1 MNIISQVHAIR
12 GVIDSANF
20 KEVLR
25 YVSLA
30 TKEKFQWNVGANV
43 RNGKIW
49 ASYVTG
55 TAGSKL
61 WFDDEVGLGSVA
73 FYLTGTACERMGLRN
88 CWRMIVGLKYAFDAR
103 FTRIDL
109 KCRVPSTLFTPN
121 KLFALG
127 QRGQLVGC
135 RNKPSRVQSEC
146 KLWRG
151 GVETTGYSYTTYFG
165 SRQSQSYTR
174 VYDPYSLH
182 GVKDC
187 TDIEV
192 EFKEEKAQAIG
203 KAMVALPVGVK
214 IKVIAQK
221 IVDLVFGQIDFR
233 EPRKAS
239 YSLERRERLP
249 QWQSILDSVKAVP
262 LKVIA
267 PVIGSS
273 LSRFKRFLERQVL
286 NGLSALCSSYGLGS
300 TLSWLREEV
309 ITRESSLPRGWLAL
323 VEEARNTSELADLT
337 IESL

>member
-1 MNIISQVHAIR
+1 MEIITQVHAIR
-12 GVIDSANF
+12 GVIDSAIF
-20 KEVLR
+20 SEVLR

-30 TKEKFQWNVGANV
+30 TKEKFIWNVGANT

-49 ASYVTG
+49 TSFVSG

-61 WFDDEVGLGSVA
+61 WFDEEHVDGSVA

-88 CWRMIVGLKYAFDAR
+88 AWRMIIGLKHAFNAR

-109 KCRVPSTLFTPN
+109 KCRVPSSLFTPN

-135 RNKPSRVQSEC
+135 RKKPSRVQSES
-146 KLWRG
+146 KIWRDG
-151 GVETTGYSYTTYFG
+151 CEVSGYAYTTYLG

-174 VYDPYSLH
+174 VYDPYALH
-182 GVKDC
+182 GVKDS

-192 EFKEEKAQAIG
+192 EFKEEKAESIAEQMFRMPIG
-203 KAMVALPVGVK
+203 IK

-233 EPRKAS
+233 EKRKAS

-249 QWQSILDSVKAVP
+249 QWQAILDAVNATP
-262 LKVIA
+262 LKVVC
-267 PVIGSS
+267 PVMRTS
-273 LSRFKRFLERQVL
+273 LSRFKKFLERQVL
-286 NGLSALCSSYGLGS
+286 NGLTALCSAYGLGS
-300 TLSWLREEV
+300 TLGWLREEV
-309 ITRESSLPRGWLAL
+309 ITRKNTLPRGWQSLI
-323 VEEARNTSELADLT
+323 EEIRAISEFENLT
-337 IESL
+337 IETL